1 MQLYLRFRPRSA
13 RPGQVRPI
21 SQIRWG
27 RDSSRP
33 RPDGLTSPT
42 RPTASP
48 DGALN
53 LLCGLLSLF
62 GGAAGVFVEKCGVFV
77 HYSGKSLQS
86 ATAVA

>member
-13 RPGQVRPI
+13 RPGQVRHI
-21 SQIRWG
+21 SQIRQG

-33 RPDGLTSPT
+33 RPDGLTS
-42 RPTASP
+42 PTASP

-62 GGAAGVFVEKCGVFV
+62 GGAAGVFVEKCGAFV